1 MQEVFEKIKKNLV
14 TELTFCSG
22 YPNCSEYDYAY
33 EVAMYDA
40 RNKAT
45 AIVNQVAEEY
55 KDSEIYQLAM
65 IYAEKIMKYGLDI
78 TKRWET
84 ATSQSAA
91 LERAYMRGMQEQ
103 IDKFN
108 QLKEEYH
115 NGWIPVEERLPETPK
130 GYMDYYWCTLKSE
143 KYNETACKIVGY
155 ARFANGNFWQL
166 SREDS
171 YIEGYKIIAWQPLP
185 EPYQPKGDKE

>member
-78 TKRWET
+78 TERRET

-108 QLKEEYH
+108 QLKEEYN
-115 NGWIPVEERLPETPK
+115 NGWIPVSEKLPEEHELYDITFKNDAGIHSDSAIYEPFS
-130 GYMDYYWCTLKSE
+130 GNWYWCDDETELLEEDKVLAWAE
-143 KYNETACKIVGY
+143 K
-155 ARFANGNFWQL
+155 R
-166 SREDS
+166 
-171 YIEGYKIIAWQPLP
+171 

>member
-55 KDSEIYQLAM
+55 
-65 IYAEKIMKYGLDI
+65 
-78 TKRWET
+78 
-84 ATSQSAA
+84 
-91 LERAYMRGMQEQ
+91 
-103 IDKFN
+103 N
-108 QLKEEYH
+108 
-115 NGWIPVEERLPETPK
+115 NGWIPVEERLPKTPK
-130 GYMDYYWCTLKSE
+130 GYGDCYWCTLKSE
-143 KYNETACKIVGY
+143 KYNETICKVVQY
-155 ARFANGNFWQL
+155 ARFRNGNFWQL

-171 YIEGYKIIAWQPLP
+171 YIKGYKVIAWQPLP

>member
-108 QLKEEYH
+108 QLKEEYN
-115 NGWIPVEERLPETPK
+115 NGWIPVSERLPNFEERK
-130 GYMDYYWCTLKSE
+130 KAYCR
-143 KYNETACKIVGY
+143 NEHGAEFVVM
-155 ARFANGNFWQL
+155 
-166 SREDS
+166 
-171 YIEGYKIIAWQPLP
+171 IEGATLPTTLYIKMQEDIWFDEQGELYNVVAWQPLP
-185 EPYQPKGDKE
+185 EPYQPKGEKE

>member
-55 KDSEIYQLAM
+55 
-65 IYAEKIMKYGLDI
+65 
-78 TKRWET
+78 
-84 ATSQSAA
+84 
-91 LERAYMRGMQEQ
+91 
-103 IDKFN
+103 N
-108 QLKEEYH
+108 
-115 NGWIPVEERLPETPK
+115 NGWIPVEEKLPEEHELYDITFKNDAGIHSDSAIYEPFS
-130 GYMDYYWCTLKSE
+130 GNWYWCDDETELLEGDKVLAWAE
-143 KYNETACKIVGY
+143 K
-155 ARFANGNFWQL
+155 R
-166 SREDS
+166 
-171 YIEGYKIIAWQPLP
+171 